1 MTLDIRGGARYASIY
16 LVKLL
21 AILLAIGVLALY
33 LLYSVYSVFPD
44 AVWDADGSALAT
56 EALVRFMMF
65 LPLLIPAF
73 LVGCFE
79 PGTTH
84 RLIMRILLN
93 LGLMTVTLTITGD
106 LSYEIHDILVDESSG
121 ITIGTMGMELDVTML
136 GLLLLTIPVCSV
148 LDALM
153 EYRHAS
159 DPRRRSTVVMCLTRS
174 IRHVSLYGHPRSSV
188 EQVHPD
194 ASSAHRTPS
203 MRAEVIREDCS
214 LEHSPCRRVLRRT
227 LPHWP

>member
-159 DPRRRSTVVMCLTRS
+159 DPRRRSAVVSRLT
-174 IRHVSLYGHPRSSV
+174 
-188 EQVHPD
+188 
-194 ASSAHRTPS
+194 
-203 MRAEVIREDCS
+203 
-214 LEHSPCRRVLRRT
+214 
-227 LPHWP
+227 